1 MKTVLT
7 LTTVALFALPL
18 LAGEPQKTA
27 DGKTA
32 AAPATVTAPA
42 STTDSPLVAA
52 AKRSKA
58 ARKKPVGQV
67 ITDATLSKVGGKAH
81 VTTSA
86 TNRPIVVL
94 PPAPPSA
101 EVVAN
106 QARIAEKAK
115 QQKAAEDAAKRAR
128 VEELKKQ
135 RQESAAEESDSDYLS
150 DVEAPV
156 EQALP
161 EGPKPTEQ
169 KPPHR

>member
-7 LTTVALFALPL
+7 LTTVALLALPL
-18 LAGEPQKTA
+18 MAAEPQKTTG
-27 DGKTA
+27 DKTA
-32 AAPATVTAPA
+32 AAPAATA
-42 STTDSPLVAA
+42 DSPLVAA

-58 ARKKPVGQV
+58 ARKKPTGQV

-86 TNRPIVVL
+86 TDRPIVVL

-106 QARIAEKAK
+106 QARIAERAK
-115 QQKAAEDAAKRAR
+115 QQKAAEEAAKRAR

-150 DVEAPV
+150 DVEAPL

-161 EGPKPTEQ
+161 EGPAPEGPKTTEQ